1 MTHAKDR
8 LVTFQWLGV
17 ARRGF
22 LNVGIINIHG
32 LGFFVVG
39 GFPVQFLSSAPGLY
53 PLDAFTLLL
62 SHHLPEYWQQKL
74 LRILPNVPWGE
85 DDPG

>member
-22 LNVGIINIHG
+22 LNVGIINIRG

-53 PLDAFTLLL
+53 PLDAFSTPP
-62 SHHLPEYWQQKL
+62 LPPPPRVLATKTPPDIAQCAL
-74 LRILPNVPWGE
+74 GGR
-85 DDPG
+85 